1 MAYLYFSIIM
11 SHWRNEEKI
20 SGDQQ
25 ILLDQGSKLPSLLG
39 SGIKNL
45 GKNTGSALRNYTLLR
60 PWNYSYL
67 FRAFRYLWK
76 LPEKLVPSFFLDRC
90 PTWGWNPKSK
100 SVKWSTLRGQFVVQK
115 WFNAPIIPYPSPGPK
130 GWGFQLTSALSWMN
144 TT

>member
-60 PWNYSYL
+60 P
-67 FRAFRYLWK
+67 
-76 LPEKLVPSFFLDRC
+76 
-90 PTWGWNPKSK
+90 
-100 SVKWSTLRGQFVVQK
+100 
-115 WFNAPIIPYPSPGPK
+115 
-130 GWGFQLTSALSWMN
+130 
-144 TT
+144 